1 MGRKWIA
8 GFVWFERSTSFILP
22 LLLACDRKEG
32 KLPRVMEF
40 QFFVRLMQLLGCH
53 LPWQSTSSLTVG
65 DESGEEE
72 GEEDKEDGL
81 GSGWEEA
88 IEKLG
93 TVSQTLCHGSG
104 SCGVSEVETL
114 ESILGC
120 VKELLG
126 YNVYQVIEFWL
137 LTAHGI
143 NVCICICH

>member
-1 MGRKWIA
+1 MQGTLA
-8 GFVWFERSTSFILP
+8 SFILP
-22 LLLACDRKEG
+22 LLHVCDRKEG

-72 GEEDKEDGL
+72 GEEDKERDHSHED
-81 GSGWEEA
+81 GSGSEWAEV

-114 ESILGC
+114 ESIMGC

-126 YNVYQVIEFWL
+126 YSVYQVIKFWL
-137 LTAHGI
+137 LTAHGS
-143 NVCICICH
+143 